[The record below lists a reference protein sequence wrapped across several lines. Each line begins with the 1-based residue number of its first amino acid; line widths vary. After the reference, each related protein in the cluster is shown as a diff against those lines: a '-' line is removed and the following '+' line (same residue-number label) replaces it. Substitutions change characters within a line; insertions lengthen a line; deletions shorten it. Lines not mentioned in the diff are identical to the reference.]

1 MLGTAVRV
9 RVGTI
14 LLIVVASVAS
24 QSNSQNTASN
34 GQSIS
39 NGFTL
44 HRAND
49 SVDCLHKRILLTCE
63 IFTNETD
70 DKTSTP
76 ELEFP
81 ELDTSCEVLDSSS
94 RDTFNV
100 SCESRC
106 NVFLRFTCID
116 NQTMF
121 ANSSQILQCFSSDA
135 TNLTVM
141 EVEPNDNKS
150 ASSTIYYVLC
160 LDNYS
165 NDSFIKN
172 TTAYIQPD
180 EALSDST
187 IGIIV
192 GVVLGSATI
201 VSIVVVLAWRRKKQ
215 KSIKKRAVAPP
226 KSYLCNDITKPSSN
240 MTKDG
245 KNKDGT
251 SSWITNTKEDR
262 TKERSVYSN
271 VVSNGHDNLSFEQE
285 LDNEDGLTYELPD
298 LLKQEKKSSKVIT
311 NLNNN
316 ISGDGV
322 ETIDSSSRSTSK
334 LQNSSEN
341 YGLIISG
348 FNEDKLYEDITSD
361 ISANASVTPDP
372 RHRATFPLSNSK
384 TTLNIDQHIYLNALL
399 LEQGL
404 SQTQLQSPA
413 SMASAV
419 STSDVD
425 PVASNDDSKT
435 DSVYFELERED
446 CSEEEANDEEQ
457 ESHCED
463 HDYESYS
470 HV

>member
-9 RVGTI
+9 GTI
-14 LLIVVASVAS
+14 LLVIVASVAS
-24 QSNSQNTASN
+24 QINPQNTVSN

-39 NGFTL
+39 D
-44 HRAND
+44 D

-81 ELDTSCEVLDSSS
+81 ELNISCEVLDSSS

-116 NQTMF
+116 SQTIF
-121 ANSSQILQCFSSDA
+121 ANSSQIFQCFSSD
-135 TNLTVM
+135 TSNL
-141 EVEPNDNKS
+141 EPNDNT
-150 ASSTIYYVLC
+150 SSTIYFISC
-160 LDNYS
+160 SDNL

-215 KSIKKRAVAPP
+215 KSIDKRVVAPP

-271 VVSNGHDNLSFEQE
+271 VVSNGQDNLSFEQE

-298 LLKQEKKSSKVIT
+298 LLKQENKSSKVIT
-311 NLNNN
+311 SLNNN

-322 ETIDSSSRSTSK
+322 ENIDSSSRSTSK

-341 YGLIISG
+341 YGRIISG
-348 FNEDKLYEDITSD
+348 FNDDKLYEDIPSD
-361 ISANASVTPDP
+361 ISASASVTPDP
-372 RHRATFPLSNSK
+372 RNRATFPLSNSK
-384 TTLNIDQHIYLNALL
+384 TTLNRDQHIYLNALL

-419 STSDVD
+419 STSEVD

-446 CSEEEANDEEQ
+446 CSDEEASDEEQ

>member
-9 RVGTI
+9 GTI
-14 LLIVVASVAS
+14 LLVIVASVAS
-24 QSNSQNTASN
+24 QTNPQNTASN

-39 NGFTL
+39 D
-44 HRAND
+44 D

-63 IFTNETD
+63 IFTNETN

-81 ELDTSCEVLDSSS
+81 ELNTSCEVLDSSS
-94 RDTFNV
+94 RETFNV

-106 NVFLRFTCID
+106 NIFLRFTCID
-116 NQTMF
+116 SQTIF
-121 ANSSQILQCFSSDA
+121 ANSSQIFQCFFSD
-135 TNLTVM
+135 TSNL
-141 EVEPNDNKS
+141 EPNDNKS
-150 ASSTIYYVLC
+150 STIYFISC
-160 LDNYS
+160 SDNL

-172 TTAYIQPD
+172 TTAYIQPH

-271 VVSNGHDNLSFEQE
+271 VVSNGQDNLSFEQE

-298 LLKQEKKSSKVIT
+298 LLKQENKSSKVIT
-311 NLNNN
+311 SLNNN

-322 ETIDSSSRSTSK
+322 ETIDSNSRSTSK

-341 YGLIISG
+341 YGRIISG
-348 FNEDKLYEDITSD
+348 FNHDKLYEDIPSD
-361 ISANASVTPDP
+361 ISASASVTPDP
-372 RHRATFPLSNSK
+372 RNRATFPLSNSK

-446 CSEEEANDEEQ
+446 CSDEEASDEEQ
-457 ESHCED
+457 EPHCED